1 MSSCGAWRG
10 VSSAR
15 RYYRF
20 SLAVGAV
27 GAVTLLLTLA
37 AVMRAVAFTLP
48 PAGEFADACQRF
60 MAVVTWPAIL
70 VISLASL
77 GAACCVRGLRAV
89 RGHQR
94 SQRALLRRLEVIDEV
109 RALAVTAHIFV
120 GERPQAFCVG
130 LLRPRIF
137 LSSGA
142 IAILDKRELAAV
154 LAHEAHHASRRD
166 PLRVLVARVLADAL
180 FFLPIMR
187 HASVRYEAMAEM
199 AADEAA
205 VLRCGDGCALASAML
220 TFDERAPAGTVGI
233 AAERVDHLL
242 GQSPRWQLSLS
253 LLAAAVATIAAVA
266 TLGAATAAATPHGG
280 LSVAVLAAQLCAF
293 AMIAGPALAGAA
305 LILTVRGGV
314 AHLRR
319 T

>member
-1 MSSCGAWRG
+1 MA
-10 VSSAR
+10 SAR
-15 RYYRF
+15 RYFRF

-27 GAVTLLLTLA
+27 GALTLLLALA
-37 AVMRAVAFTLP
+37 AVAQAVALTLP
-48 PAGEFADACQRF
+48 TAGEFADACQRF

-77 GAACCVRGLRAV
+77 GVACTVRGLRALCA
-89 RGHQR
+89 HQR
-94 SQRALLRRLEVIDEV
+94 SQAALGRRLEVFDEV
-109 RALAVTAHIFV
+109 RALGVRAHVFAD
-120 GERPQAFCVG
+120 ERPQAFCVG

-137 LSSGA
+137 VSSGTV
-142 IAILDKRELAAV
+142 AILDERELAAV
-154 LAHEAHHASRRD
+154 LAHEVHHASRRD

-187 HASVRYEAMAEM
+187 HAADRYTAMAEM

-205 VLRCGDGCALASAML
+205 VLCCGDRGALASAML

-242 GQSPRWQLSLS
+242 GQPPRWQLSLS
-253 LLAAAVATIAAVA
+253 LLAAAVVTIAAVA
-266 TLGAATAAATPHGG
+266 MLGAATAAAAPDGG

-293 AMIAGPALAGAA
+293 AMTAGPILAGAA

-314 AHLRR
+314 GHLRR